1 MIDGRKQINMSTLR
15 ITGRG
20 VCARP
25 ADRTELHLTVRRV
38 KETCAA
44 ASEAADA
51 AVRTLCAR
59 LRERGFDESGLRTT
73 AFDISPEY
81 EQMTENGLHRRVQT
95 GYACRISLRFAL
107 PFTPEALSLAVDAL
121 AEGTEELSI
130 SFSVADAEAVRREV
144 VRAAWKDALSQAA
157 LFAEMQRRYSAV
169 HKAVSRHSGESVI
182 TPYPFNSGYFM
193 SFDTTGHS
201 AEELRCYLLEKYGVG
216 AINIFDRTFRVA
228 YCSVEPEKIKDLV
241 ALIYKAAEEL
251 WS

>member
-25 ADRTELHLTVRRV
+25 ADRTELQLTVRRV

-130 SFSVADAEAVRREV
+130 SFSVEDAEAVRREV

-157 LFAEMQRRYSAV
+157 LFAEASGMKVGGAREVSLDLNGMRAMNFGGAAAPAFFSILFLSFRLTVPAFPTFFIFPLEMGRKVCYNRR
-169 HKAVSRHSGESVI
+169 
-182 TPYPFNSGYFM
+182 
-193 SFDTTGHS
+193 
-201 AEELRCYLLEKYGVG
+201 
-216 AINIFDRTFRVA
+216 
-228 YCSVEPEKIKDLV
+228 
-241 ALIYKAAEEL
+241 
-251 WS
+251 